1 MPSRGQAAVHKKK
14 APDATDGANCN
25 AYLKSAAS
33 TVSLGDPRD
42 RKPSLEGD
50 SPKEFGAGRRATLV
64 QVAQRWTQSGKHS
77 IEVWADRKQLEM
89 KNAHESDPWRER
101 LHHGLESNAFNN
113 LIFAAILANAIII
126 GADVQMRAIDN
137 DMPEVF
143 SVADDFFVVLFSIE
157 AVLKLG
163 SDRWVYFFDQYN
175 VFDFILV
182 IVSLIDKAAAQSDT
196 THIMLFRVLRLC
208 RLLRLLRTVRFFR
221 ELRML
226 VLSLFLGLRSLF
238 WAMLLLAMFTY
249 IVAVLLTD
257 TMLQVNLDT
266 LPTERMEKFNFYVD
280 DAERFLDFY
289 FGGVDKSML
298 TLFQVMTLESWTNG
312 IARPADALSP
322 NVMFIFLFY
331 VWVITYGLLNMVIGV
346 FVEHSVATAAADAE
360 YKVAQKKAEFEQNL
374 QALKDLFLETDADG
388 SGQLS
393 LEEFQAMKTDQR
405 LQLIMAE
412 LADMSEDEFFE
423 ALDLDGEGSVS
434 IDEFIKGTIRAQG
447 QPTSLDVFIVKGNLM
462 KLQTELLEEVRARK
476 EKDMIVE
483 KQVASL
489 AESTRSILSTVDALF
504 AGMLPEQHA
513 QELARRERIQKMA
526 APSNVHR
533 TAVENGGE
541 V

>member
-1 MPSRGQAAVHKKK
+1 LH
-14 APDATDGANCN
+14 
-25 AYLKSAAS
+25 LF
-33 TVSLGDPRD
+33 
-42 RKPSLEGD
+42 LEG
-50 SPKEFGAGRRATLV
+50 SV
-64 QVAQRWTQSGKHS
+64 
-77 IEVWADRKQLEM
+77 
-89 KNAHESDPWRER
+89 
-101 LHHGLESNAFNN
+101 FNN
-113 LIFAAILANAIII
+113 LIFAAILANAVII
-126 GADVQMRAIDN
+126 GADVQMRADDN
-137 DMPEVF
+137 PMPDVF
-143 SVADDFFVVLFSIE
+143 SIADDVFVVIFSLE
-157 AVLKLG
+157 AVLKIG
-163 SDRWVYFFDQYN
+163 SNRWVYFFDQYN

-182 IVSLIDKAAAQSDT
+182 IGSLIDKAAAGQD

-280 DAERFLDFY
+280 DAERFLEFY

-360 YKVAQKKAEFEQNL
+360 YKVAQKREEFEQNL
-374 QALKDLFLETDADG
+374 QALKELFLETDADG
-388 SGQLS
+388 SGELS
-393 LEEFQAMKTDQR
+393 LDEFQAMKTDQR

-412 LADMSEDEFFE
+412 LADMDEDEFFE

-447 QPTSLDVFIVKGNLM
+447 QPTSLDVFIVKGNLL
-462 KLQTELLEEVRARK
+462 KVQELLADEVRDRK
-476 EKDMIVE
+476 AKDLHIE
-483 KQVASL
+483 AQVASL
-489 AESTRSILSTVDALF
+489 ADAQRTILSTVDALF

-513 QELARRERIQKMA
+513 RELARRERIQKMA
-526 APSNVHR
+526 GPPPAAPRVHP
-533 TAVENGGE
+533 TENGGE
-541 V
+541 IPSDDDRPLEVNV